1 MNPTTQT
8 IPGPGAP
15 MKHWY
20 EVDNADEVSSPCLL
34 IYPDRVRENLR
45 RLVELVGDVQKL
57 RPHVKTHKL
66 PQVIAMKR
74 EAGIS
79 KFKVSTIAEAEMTA
93 AAGGED
99 ILLAYQPV
107 GPNVPRII
115 QLIQKFPG
123 SRFST
128 VVDNSDSLEKISR
141 SAQKAGVSIPLFI
154 DLNIGMN
161 RTGIVVGQE
170 AMDLYREMESSPN
183 IFAAGLHA
191 YDGHIYDPD
200 FTQLQHRAEL
210 NFAPVLEMRA
220 TLRSLGSKVPTIVA
234 SGTPTSRFLVSYP
247 DVEVS
252 AGTAVLWDFG
262 QADTS
267 PDLNFLNAIVVLARV
282 ISRPTANR
290 ICIDVGH
297 KAVASEMAHP
307 RIRFFGLEHAIAITH
322 SEEHLVLEISNASD
336 FPVGAVLYGVPRHV
350 CPTVALHNFTWCV
363 ENQVAIEKWPIVA
376 RTRCISI

>member
-1 MNPTTQT
+1 
-8 IPGPGAP
+8 

-20 EVDNADEVSSPCLL
+20 EVDNADEISSPCLL

-45 RLVELVGDVQKL
+45 RLVELVGDVEKL

-107 GPNVPRII
+107 GPNVARII

-141 SAQKAGVSIPLFI
+141 SAKQAGVSIPLFV

-170 AMDLYREMESSPN
+170 AMDLYREIESSPN
-183 IFAAGLHA
+183 IVAAGLHA

-210 NFAPVLEMRA
+210 IFAPVLEMRA

-252 AGTAVLWDFG
+252 AGTPVLWDFG

-307 RIRFFGLEHAIAITH
+307 RIRFFGLEHATAITH